1 MNTKNKSTEVN
12 NTDKKLHISDVI
24 HSDSQQMGIDAQW
37 ELTKALREECRKSYG
52 EPMGIDAEEEMMKEL
67 RRLS

>member
-1 MNTKNKSTEVN
+1 MKKKKESTKAN
-12 NTDKKLHISDVI
+12 NTDKKLNISDVI
-24 HSDSQQMGIDAQW
+24 HSDSQQMRIDAQW

-67 RRLS
+67 RRMS